1 MSNSNSFF
9 NYVCIFASVYLIY
22 WGASTQGKI
31 TQAINNST
39 KNDSGNI
46 VFKDDNGTP
55 YTQGEI
61 LALRIIS
68 IIALIFGA
76 STFLSS
82 NGPFAITLDN
92 WGGPSTLQY
101 PTGIKAV
108 FGVLLISII
117 VIILIISI
125 IHKENT
131 EAYVAGIAV
140 FLTAFAS
147 IFQYINGET
156 VFVQGTKVTEAFENL
171 AETHGLTRRQRS
183 ELNSC
188 LHKQKK
194 LKESLDKKT
203 DGINKI
209 SKGFLSVD
217 GKQDL
222 VDTGRSKDDLV
233 KENERLS
240 ADLQQKSKKL
250 EKLEGDYGEDDDD
263 YEFDLDG
270 DELGFENEE
279 E

>member
-1 MSNSNSFF
+1 MSKSNSFF
-9 NYVCIFASVYLIY
+9 NWVCILVSGYLIY

-140 FLTAFAS
+140 FLTALAS
-147 IFQYINGET
+147 IFQFFNGDT
-156 VFVQGTKVTEAFENL
+156 VFVQDKDVSEAFENL

-188 LHKQKK
+188 LSKQKK
-194 LKESLDKKT
+194 LKESLDKKA
-203 DGINKI
+203 DGIDKI

-250 EKLEGDYGEDDDD
+250 EQMEGDEEDYGD
-263 YEFDLDG
+263 EFDLDG
-270 DELGFENEE
+270 NELGFENEE